1 VSGKDTMQM
10 GGKLNMSTSKDKD
23 AELELEYYGWR
34 TQYGEEEAI
43 RIAAE
48 EWGTSE
54 VQVKL
59 KIQKW
64 EDNLWL

>member
-1 VSGKDTMQM
+1 MQT
-10 GGKLNMSTSKDKD
+10 GGNHIMSTSKDKD
-23 AELELEYYGWR
+23 AELELEYYAWR

-59 KIQKW
+59 KVQKW

>member
-1 VSGKDTMQM
+1 MKQTTGVS
-10 GGKLNMSTSKDKD
+10 MSTSKDKD
-23 AELELEYYGWR
+23 AELELEYYAWR

-59 KIQKW
+59 KVQKW

>member
-1 VSGKDTMQM
+1 
-10 GGKLNMSTSKDKD
+10 MSTSKDKD
-23 AELELEYYGWR
+23 AELELEYYAWR